1 MRRFVPAVLA
11 LAVAVLG
18 GTARAQITL
27 VPGPPTLVA
36 RAPQFIAAA
45 DPTCP
50 VACRIGSCTV
60 GGKVCSKSEDCGPNG
75 PCVFRGT
82 CAIGGAF
89 CTLDADCGT
98 NGPCAHACDFNR
110 DGFADAVVTNSGSNK
125 VTVLFGSANG
135 SFSAAVDLPVG
146 RRLNGIAAG
155 DLNSDCLTDIAEA
168 TGFQDL
174 VYKIAGNGDGSFRQP
189 NGFPV
194 SKSSKDVAI
203 GNFDN
208 KNGNDMVAVSVS
220 TDTVSVLVNA
230 GGNQGFN
237 QGGDFN
243 VGNRPKRVEAADLNG
258 DGLDDIIALNTGTA
272 AADDISVLLNTG
284 TGSSCCSFSFPT
296 QFVVGINAVDMTV
309 ADFNNDGAPD
319 ILVLNAGQ
327 ATVANSLSVTV
338 LLNTKACV
346 AGPKQGA
353 TCSADADCE
362 TGGSCQPTGKFTTK
376 VPVALNCPS
385 SIGGIPISCRAQNIT
400 AADFNIDGF
409 ADFVVS
415 FETLAQ
421 ASTTITPGLLTAFQ
435 GRGDGSFD
443 FATQVSVGFRP
454 EGLVAADFTGDGIP
468 DIGVAEYGSR
478 TVRIVEAIGPAPL
491 PIGALCNLSRQCGSG
506 SCIDGVCCDVQP
518 PLTCPTG
525 QFCNVPGSVG
535 ECHAPLPNGAL
546 CTSGEQC
553 ASQSCV
559 DGFCCGGNLPPGTTQ
574 CPAPAGQQYFCNTG
588 VCAPPS
594 AQGTPCNADQQCES
608 PFSCTDFTCCE
619 LAECPAGDLCNIPG
633 NLGFCTAPGPQGN
646 PCTSNEQCQ
655 TGLFCVDNT
664 CCTTDTGS
672 ASCNA
677 GEACNLPSSP
687 GLCQLVPTATP
698 TSTPPPTSTPTQTA
712 TSTPPPQ
719 PTGATCGSGS
729 QCVSQSCVDDI
740 CCNLP
745 PGSTVCPNNSQS
757 GQPQFCN
764 ITGSLGSCTP
774 KLTANGQCL
783 HDSDCQSGNCDV
795 SSVPPRCGPTR
806 TATPTST
813 NTRTATATFTSTPT
827 PLSIGDPCTDPSQCS
842 SESCVDGFCCDL
854 DVGSTVC
861 PDDSQTGAQ
870 QFCNIL
876 GKEGTC
882 ATPRPTPGDTCTD
895 PNNPDACDPGFFCN
909 PVDPANPVCCDS
921 PTCPDGE
928 RCDVIGSKG
937 TCAPQLLDGALCE
950 KNTDCTSPLVCLPD
964 VPPSTLSHCSQA
976 PAPTP
981 TLLPTRVPTPTT
993 ALDITTSRGSGCSIG
1008 NDADTAG
1015 LWLFGGVPLLLW
1027 VRRYAR
1033 AQVRSRR

>member
-11 LAVAVLG
+11 LAVAVLVG
-18 GTARAQITL
+18 GAARAQITL

-50 VACRIGSCTV
+50 ASCRTGTCTT

-82 CAIGGAF
+82 CAIGGTF

-98 NGPCAHACDFNR
+98 NGPCEHVCDFNR
-110 DGFADAVVTNSGSNK
+110 DGFADAVVTNAGSNK
-125 VTVLFGSANG
+125 VTVLFGSAAG
-135 SFSAAVDLPVG
+135 SFSAAVDLAVG

-168 TGFQDL
+168 TGFQSL
-174 VYKIAGNGDGSFRQP
+174 VYKIQGNGDGSFRQP

-243 VGNRPKRVEAADLNG
+243 VGNRPKRVDTADLNG
-258 DGLDDIIALNTGTA
+258 DGLDDIISLNTGTA

-284 TGSSCCSFSFPT
+284 TGTTCCSFSFPT
-296 QFVVGINAVDMTV
+296 QFVVGINAIDMAV
-309 ADFNNDGAPD
+309 ADVNNDGAPD

-353 TCSADADCE
+353 VCSTDGDCG
-362 TGGSCQPTGKFTTK
+362 TGGSCMPTGRFSSK

-385 SIGGIPISCRAQNIT
+385 SIGGIPISCRAQNIA

-409 ADFVVS
+409 VDFVVS

-468 DIGVAEYGSR
+468 DIGVAEFGSR
-478 TVRIVEAIGPAPL
+478 TVRIVAAIGPAPL

-506 SCIDGVCCDVQP
+506 SCIDGVCCDVQS
-518 PLTCPTG
+518 PLTCPAG
-525 QFCNVPGSVG
+525 QFCNIPGNVG
-535 ECHAPLPNGAL
+535 ECHLPLPTGAL

-588 VCAPPS
+588 VCGPPS
-594 AQGTPCNADQQCES
+594 GQGTQCNADQQCES

-619 LAECPAGDLCNIPG
+619 LSECPAGDLCNIPG

-646 PCTSNEQCQ
+646 PCINSEQCQ
-655 TGLFCVDNT
+655 TGLFCVNDT
-664 CCTTDTGS
+664 CCVTDTGM

-677 GEACNLPSSP
+677 GEACNLPGSP
-687 GLCQLVPTATP
+687 GLCQLVPTPTPTATP
-698 TSTPPPTSTPTQTA
+698 TVTPPPTITPTF
-712 TSTPPPQ
+712 TPTPQ
-719 PTGATCGSGS
+719 PNGATCAAGA
-729 QCVSQSCVDDI
+729 QCVSQACANGI

-745 PGSTVCPNNSQS
+745 PGSNTCPNATS
-757 GQPQFCN
+757 GTPQFCN
-764 ITGSLGSCTP
+764 ISTSLGTCAP
-774 KLTANGQCL
+774 KEGQGQGCSQP
-783 HDSDCQSGNCDV
+783 SDCQSDNCDA
-795 SSVPPRCGPTR
+795 SQCAPPKTPTP
-806 TATPTST
+806 TAT
-813 NTRTATATFTSTPT
+813 NTQTATATFTSTPT
-827 PLSIGDPCTDPSQCS
+827 PRSIGDPCTDPSQCA

-854 DVGSTVC
+854 SPGDTVC
-861 PDDSQTGAQ
+861 PDDPGTGAQ
-870 QFCNIL
+870 QFCNIDGL
-876 GKEGTC
+876 QGTC
-882 ATPRPTPGDTCTD
+882 ATPRPSKGQTCDVTSAD
-895 PNNPDACDPGFFCN
+895 PCDPGVFCN
-909 PVDPANPVCCDS
+909 ADDPNNPVCCDS
-921 PTCPDGE
+921 GSCPSGDF
-928 RCDVIGSKG
+928 CYIFGSKG
-937 TCAPQLLDGALCE
+937 TCAPQLLVGDQCE
-950 KNTDCTSPLVCLPD
+950 KNTDCTSPLVCQAD
-964 VPPSTLSHCSQA
+964 APPSPLFHCQQA

-981 TLLPTRVPTPTT
+981 TLIPPHTPTAT
-993 ALDITTSRGSGCSIG
+993 PVTDVQLSRGSGCSVG
-1008 NDADTAG
+1008 NGADTG
-1015 LWLFGGVPLLLW
+1015 GFWLFGGLPVLLW
-1027 VRRYAR
+1027 VRRYVLV
-1033 AQVRSRR
+1033 QVRNRR